1 MEKWYAAVTDF
12 VTKNR
17 DQIVADLIT
26 LARFPSISQA
36 GKDGLPF
43 GKDVDDV
50 LNAAAAMFRGYGYPM
65 TVNHEGGYAVAV
77 CDGEGDGIGLFGHA
91 DVVPVNN
98 DWIKTTPFNPVE
110 ENGVLYGRGVN
121 DNKAGVI
128 ASLYALRAL
137 KAAGVELK
145 SRITLFVGGSE
156 ETGMQ
161 DMDNF
166 VKNERMPAVSLVPD
180 GGFPVCVGEK
190 GIMRVNATSKNP
202 LQDVTRLDGGK
213 AYNVI
218 LDYVD
223 VEVPNTPAIRAA
235 LPEAVEAKG
244 KLGFAVEGLTSH
256 AASPEG
262 SVNAAHKA
270 TEKLLNLP
278 ICDND
283 KQILSALAKVVSVYY
298 GEALNIDSTG
308 AFGKLTCANGIT
320 RVEADGR
327 LTFTLDIRFGS
338 EVSGKELA
346 EKITASL
353 DALGYTTVITE
364 CDEGFLL
371 DESGKPLDIILST
384 CREVFNAPEAAP
396 FKMGGGTYARKLKNA
411 FSLSHSGPWHMENA
425 DLPEGHGGG
434 HQSDEALGIDALL
447 DGIKYIALILGRMD
461 AYLCQ

>member
-1 MEKWYAAVTDF
+1 MEKWYPAVADYIMT
-12 VTKNR
+12 NR
-17 DQIVADLIT
+17 DQIVADLMT

-50 LNAAAAMFRGYGYPM
+50 LNATAEMFTGYGYPM
-65 TVNHEGGYAVAV
+65 TVNHEGGYAIAV
-77 CDGEGDGIGLFGHA
+77 CEGEGDGIGLFGHA
-91 DVVPVNN
+91 DVVPVNE

-110 ENGVLYGRGVN
+110 ENGVLYGRGVS

-145 SRITLFVGGSE
+145 SRITVFAGGSE

-161 DMDNF
+161 DMEAF

-180 GGFPVCVGEK
+180 SGFPVCVGEK
-190 GIMRVNATSKNP
+190 GIMRVNATSKKP

-223 VEVPNTPAIRAA
+223 VEVADTAELRTA
-235 LPEAVEAKG
+235 LPEATASNG
-244 KLGFAVEGLTSH
+244 KLHFTAEGLTSH

-262 SVNAAHKA
+262 SVNAGLKA
-270 TEKLLNLP
+270 AEKLLQLP
-278 ICDND
+278 ICESD
-283 KQILSALAKVVSVYY
+283 KQILNSLITVLSNYY
-298 GEALNIDSTG
+298 GETVNIGSTG
-308 AFGKLTCANGIT
+308 AFGNLTCANGIT
-320 RVEADGR
+320 RVEEDGR
-327 LTFTLDIRFGS
+327 LMFTLDIRFGS
-338 EVSGKELA
+338 EITGKELT
-346 EKITASL
+346 ERLTAAL
-353 DALGYTTVITE
+353 DALGYDALITE

-371 DESGKPLDIILST
+371 NESGKPLEIVLST
-384 CREVFNAPEAAP
+384 CREVCNAPEAVP
-396 FKMGGGTYARKLKNA
+396 FKMGGGTYARKLRNA
-411 FSLSHSGPWHMENA
+411 FSLSHSAPWSHKSL

-461 AYLCQ
+461 NYLCQ